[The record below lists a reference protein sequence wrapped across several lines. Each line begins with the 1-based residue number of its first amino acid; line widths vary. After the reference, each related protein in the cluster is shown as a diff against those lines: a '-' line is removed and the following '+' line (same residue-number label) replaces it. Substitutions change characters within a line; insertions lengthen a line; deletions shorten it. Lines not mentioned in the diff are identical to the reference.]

1 MTSNEE
7 SKGNSLSP
15 SREEIEACQFHEWYP
30 TFRRQRATIR
40 SVVIP
45 LEGHG
50 SFIKY
55 LLKDNEDGLRLPS
68 FTRTSAFISEVAT
81 KSTLDNLD
89 MLTEGYDFREL
100 DNLIE
105 EGIEKLGGMI
115 MPKLNWSSPKDASWI
130 NGNGS
135 LKCKNAGDVY
145 LLLKSSDF
153 ITHDLLHAFDVCAR
167 ADDIDNKCSSNGEAS
182 INYHLILRKW
192 CNLYPSMEFRC
203 FVSNHRLT
211 AISQRNHSQYYPY
224 LEKQKLEIQD
234 NIASFFIQNVN
245 RSFAYGKVRNYVFD
259 CYIDK
264 GQRVWLID
272 FNVWGETTDSLLFE
286 WNELENLSPHII
298 EHLGPKVRFVCG
310 SKNVR
315 PDPLASYRAPI
326 DTLDLTSKDFTQFM
340 SMCTS
345 PTDDEDSSVQSN

>member
-7 SKGNSLSP
+7 NKGNSLFS
-15 SREEIEACQFHEWYP
+15 SKEEIKACQFHEWYP

-45 LEGHG
+45 LEGHIA
-50 SFIKY
+50 FIKY
-55 LLKDNEDGLRLPS
+55 LLNDSEDGLRLPS

-81 KSTLDNLD
+81 KSTSDNLD
-89 MLTEGYDFREL
+89 MLTEEYDFREL

-105 EGIEKLGGMI
+105 EGIEKLGGTI

-153 ITHDLLHAFDVCAR
+153 IIHDLLYAFDGCAR
-167 ADDIDNKCSSNGEAS
+167 TDDIDNKSINKGDIS

-192 CNLYPSMEFRC
+192 CNLFPSMEFRC
-203 FVSNHRLT
+203 FVSNHRLI
-211 AISQRNHSQYYPY
+211 AISQRNHSQYYPH

-234 NIASFFIQNVN
+234 NIASFFIENVK
-245 RSFAYGKVRNYVFD
+245 RIFADGKVQNYVFD

-264 GQRVWLID
+264 GRRVWLID
-272 FNVWGETTDSLLFE
+272 FNVWGETTDSLLFD
-286 WNELENLSPHII
+286 WNELKNLSPQIV
-298 EHLGPKVRFVCG
+298 EHVGPKVRFVCG
-310 SKNVR
+310 SKYVR

-326 DTLDLTSKDFTQFM
+326 DTLDLTSKDFAQFM
-340 SMCTS
+340 SLCTS
-345 PTDDEDSSVQSN
+345 STNDEDSSAQSS